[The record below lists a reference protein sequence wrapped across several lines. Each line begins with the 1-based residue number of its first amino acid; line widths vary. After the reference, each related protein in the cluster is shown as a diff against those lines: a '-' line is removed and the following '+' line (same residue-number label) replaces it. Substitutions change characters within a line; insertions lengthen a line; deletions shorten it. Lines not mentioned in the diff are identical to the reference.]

1 MRSVNNS
8 IRLLNHN
15 SFLFFFFFF
24 KFEVDDMLKR
34 LGVNLLF

>member
-8 IRLLNHN
+8 IRLFNHN
-15 SFLFFFFFF
+15 SFLFFFFF